1 MKSISQYIF
10 EAFKINSK
18 TVTKQESNPED
29 PSTWDVGDILSG
41 TFGYS
46 MTFPIFYYIVKRTRS
61 QFTLVKLSKKIVSGH
76 HNGSFE
82 EIPDELKRE
91 KDLKGEQ
98 IRARLSK
105 RPSSYLKVDG
115 HYMHLWDGEPVWGN
129 DMD

>member
-1 MKSISQYIF
+1 MKHIIEYLF
-10 EAFKINSK
+10 EKLKINKDTQNKNSD
-18 TVTKQESNPED
+18 PED
-29 PSTWDVGDILSG
+29 PSTWQPGDILSG

-46 MTFPIFYYIVKRTRS
+46 MTLPIFYYIVKRTTS

-82 EIPDELKRE
+82 EVPDESKLE
-91 KDLKGEQ
+91 KDLKGKE

-105 RPSSYLKVDG
+105 NSGSYLKVDG